1 METAEGVITLV
12 QEGRFKLVT
21 DENQVLHFVLAHDA
35 AIEAQDLP
43 PLAQRQTRV
52 RVVYTRPTHLTAVVA
67 HTLSTL
73 DRKALETTG

>member
-1 METAEGVITLV
+1 METVAGVITLV

-21 DENQVLHFVLAHDA
+21 DEDRVLHFVLAHAA

-52 RVVYTRPTHLTAVVA
+52 RVAYTRSKHLTAAVA

-73 DRKALETTG
+73 DHKAVEATG